1 MRVAYQPSF
10 LDTTRQL
17 SHVQAS
23 KLLKAIE
30 KFQHAMES
38 HQWSQGLGITH
49 LRDDYFEFRV
59 DLQIRVIYRRAGD
72 LMQSV
77 LYGSHD
83 QVRRF
88 LKASWALRK
97 RHANRLI

>member
-1 MRVAYQPSF
+1 MRYAYQPSF
-10 LDTTRQL
+10 LETTRHL
-17 SHVQAS
+17 PRAQAT

-30 KFQHAMES
+30 KFQQASEG
-38 HQWSQGLGITH
+38 HQWPQGLGLTH

-59 DLQIRVIYRRAGD
+59 DLPMRVIYRRSGD
-72 LMQSV
+72 LIQYV

-88 LKASWALRK
+88 LKDL
-97 RHANRLI
+97 

>member
-1 MRVAYQPSF
+1 MRFVYQPSF

-17 SHVQAS
+17 SHTQAT

-30 KFQHAMES
+30 KFQHATES
-38 HQWSQGLGITH
+38 QQWPQGLAITH
-49 LRDDYFEFRV
+49 LRGDYFEFRV
-59 DLQIRVIYRRAGD
+59 DIHMRVTYRRAGD
-72 LMQSV
+72 LIQYV

-88 LKASWALRK
+88 LKAL
-97 RHANRLI
+97 

>member
-1 MRVAYQPSF
+1 MRFAYQPSF

-17 SHVQAS
+17 SHAS
-23 KLLKAIE
+23 ATKLVKAIE

-38 HQWSQGLGITH
+38 HQWPQGLAITH
-49 LRDDYFEFRV
+49 LRGDYFEFRV
-59 DLQIRVIYRRAGD
+59 DIHTRVIYRRTGD
-72 LMQSV
+72 LIQYV

-88 LKASWALRK
+88 LKTV
-97 RHANRLI
+97 

>member
-1 MRVAYQPSF
+1 MRYAYQPSF

-17 SHVQAS
+17 SRAQAS

-30 KFQHAMES
+30 KFQHGTES
-38 HQWSQGLGITH
+38 HQWPQGLGITH

-59 DLQIRVIYRRAGD
+59 DIHARVIYRRFGD
-72 LMQSV
+72 LIQYV
-77 LYGSHD
+77 LYGSHG

-88 LKASWALRK
+88 LKTL
-97 RHANRLI
+97 

>member
-1 MRVAYQPSF
+1 MRFAYQPSF
-10 LDTTRQL
+10 LDTTRHL
-17 SHVQAS
+17 SRAPAS

-30 KFQHAMES
+30 KFQQAIEGR
-38 HQWSQGLGITH
+38 QWPQGLGITH

-59 DLQIRVIYRRAGD
+59 DIHMRVTYRRTGD
-72 LMQSV
+72 LIQYV

-88 LKASWALRK
+88 LKAL
-97 RHANRLI
+97 

>member
-1 MRVAYQPSF
+1 MRFAYQPSF

-17 SHVQAS
+17 SRIPAS

-30 KFQHAMES
+30 KFQYAIEGR
-38 HQWSQGLGITH
+38 QWPQGLSITH
-49 LRDDYFEFRV
+49 LRDDFFEFRV
-59 DLQIRVIYRRAGD
+59 DIHTRVIYRRAGD
-72 LMQSV
+72 LIRYV

-88 LKASWALRK
+88 LKAL
-97 RHANRLI
+97 